1 MANNNNNKFRPMS
14 IDAMLDME
22 RQEVLALLERTN
34 EAAAPSAR
42 GGRSDSPYAARS
54 PVRSMLDIA
63 EEEAASGSA
72 ASPST
77 RTTAATQGPVRSMLD
92 VDAPPSPQLVRSML
106 DISGPVPDSPRRPGR
121 SSTPSS
127 PLIPPS
133 EPFRPPPSSGL
144 VPHPRS
150 RSDASVKFAE
160 SRRSSRNDPI
170 ANYQFSSILSHGSGS
185 QPSVRWSSSRN
196 SKRES
201 GGSIGE
207 ALRSPESGL
216 QLPSDRGR
224 SPFGGSRLFN
234 NQSKSPQTQN
244 RRWASRSRSPAT
256 FSTPQLPQLPPGKA
270 VLKDGKVV
278 NLNNA
283 YRKLSDANLIQ
294 SSGSLAQLP
303 MRKKSEEAGEGR
315 LVKDYVGPDG
325 EQLES
330 SDEEEEESSDD
341 EERGRKKSPRSL
353 IHDDGQPAASSSSQ
367 PGGRQALSLLA
378 AAEQERSQ
386 VASQQP
392 QYQYRSLFEE
402 PEIKVT
408 TATGDTTKP
417 SKANRGVHPVTSY
430 DQGPASATPSIMDS
444 DEEADMDD
452 IKRAQNLSFTMT
464 NVLET
469 PEAHRAIRIIYRG
482 DYTRIV
488 QAAEE
493 ENHRLRK
500 YLVATDLSDESTH
513 ALEWAIGTVL
523 RDGDTLV
530 AIYCIDEETGIVA
543 GEGSLVPDESKAMKE
558 QAAAINLMANTKLVP
573 AQVNL
578 VSEFKRNSA
587 FYLRSDSNAGTPNGS
602 PAPLY
607 RGDRYK
613 AEQERNRAVQGIT
626 DKVLRLLRKT
636 RLQVRV
642 IVEVLH
648 CKNPR
653 HLVTEVIDIVNPTLV
668 VIGSRGRSA
677 LKGYV
682 SCLSFIS
689 RRGGFAN
696 QRRSVIL
703 GSFSNYLV
711 TKSSVPVM
719 VARKKLRK
727 QSKYKRTPVKQ
738 VNNISNP
745 TARSL
750 ANAKID

>member
-1 MANNNNNKFRPMS
+1 MANNSSNNNNFRPMS

-22 RQEVLALLERTN
+22 RKEVLALLERGS
-34 EAAAPSAR
+34 EAPAPSAR
-42 GGRSDSPYAARS
+42 SARSDSPYAARS

-63 EEEAASGSA
+63 EEEAPASSA
-72 ASPST
+72 ASSSNRPA
-77 RTTAATQGPVRSMLD
+77 AATQGPVRSMLD
-92 VDAPPSPQLVRSML
+92 VKAPPSPQLVRSML
-106 DISGPVPDSPRRPGR
+106 DISAPVPDSPRRPGR

-127 PLIPPS
+127 PLMAPS
-133 EPFRPPPSSGL
+133 EPIFRHQPSSGL
-144 VPHPRS
+144 GPHPRS
-150 RSDASVKFAE
+150 RSDAGVKFAE

-170 ANYQFSSILSHGSGS
+170 ANYQFSSIMSHSTGPQASLK
-185 QPSVRWSSSRN
+185 WSSSRN

-201 GGSIGE
+201 GGSLGD
-207 ALRSPESGL
+207 ALRGSESGL
-216 QLPSDRGR
+216 QLPTDRGR
-224 SPFGGSRLFN
+224 SPLGGSRIFP

-244 RRWASRSRSPAT
+244 RRWGSRSRSPAT
-256 FSTPQLPQLPPGKA
+256 FTAPPLPPGKA
-270 VLKDGKVV
+270 MLKDGSVV

-303 MRKKSEEAGEGR
+303 MRKKSAEAGEGR
-315 LVKDYVGPDG
+315 LVKDYVGPNG
-325 EQLES
+325 EHLDS
-330 SDEEEEESSDD
+330 SDEEEDESSDD
-341 EERGRKKSPRSL
+341 EDRGRKKSPRSL
-353 IHDDGQPAASSSSQ
+353 IHGTGDNGNSSAGSGSQ
-367 PGGRQALSLLA
+367 SGGRQPLSLLA

-392 QYQYRSLFEE
+392 QYQYRSLFDE

-408 TATGDTTKP
+408 NASGDTAKAT
-417 SKANRGVHPVTSY
+417 KANRGVHPVTSY
-430 DQGPASATPSIMDS
+430 DQGLASATPSIMDS
-444 DEEADMDD
+444 DEEAEMDD

-464 NVLET
+464 NILET

-482 DYTRIV
+482 DYTKIV
-488 QAAEE
+488 QVAEE

-530 AIYCIDEETGIVA
+530 AIYCIDEETGIA
-543 GEGSLVPDESKAMKE
+543 TADASQVPDEPKAIKE
-558 QAAAINLMANTKLVP
+558 QAAAINLMTNTKLVP
-573 AQVNL
+573 AQTNL
-578 VSEFKRNSA
+578 VSEFKRTSA
-587 FYLRSDSNAGTPNGS
+587 FYLRSDSNAGTPTGS

-607 RGDRYK
+607 RNDRYK
-613 AEQERNRAVQGIT
+613 AEQERSRAVQQIT

-653 HLVTEVIDIVNPTLV
+653 HLVTEVIDVINPTLV

-677 LKGYV
+677 LKG
-682 SCLSFIS
+682 
-689 RRGGFAN
+689 
-696 QRRSVIL
+696 VIL

-727 QSKYKRTPVKQ
+727 QSKYKRTLVKQ

-745 TARSL
+745 SAKSL
-750 ANAKID
+750 ANAKVD

>member
-1 MANNNNNKFRPMS
+1 MANNNNKLRPMS

-22 RQEVLALLERTN
+22 RQEVLALLERNN
-34 EAAAPSAR
+34 EIASSSAR
-42 GGRSDSPYAARS
+42 RSDSPYARS

-63 EEEAASGSA
+63 EEEAPGTSS
-72 ASPST
+72 SSNRPT
-77 RTTAATQGPVRSMLD
+77 IATQGPVRSMLD

-106 DISGPVPDSPRRPGR
+106 DISSPVPDSPRRPGR

-127 PLIPPS
+127 PLIPNDPT
-133 EPFRPPPSSGL
+133 FRQQSS
-144 VPHPRS
+144 VTFAPHPRS
-150 RSDASVKFAE
+150 RSDAGMKRAE
-160 SRRSSRNDPI
+160 LGRGSRNDPI
-170 ANYQFSSILSHGSGS
+170 SNYQFSSILSHGSGS
-185 QPSVRWSSSRN
+185 QSSVKWSSSRN

-201 GGSIGE
+201 GGSLGD
-207 ALRSPESGL
+207 ALRGPEAL
-216 QLPSDRGR
+216 QLPADRGR
-224 SPFGGSRLFN
+224 SPFGRTRLFN
-234 NQSKSPQTQN
+234 NQSKSPQT
-244 RRWASRSRSPAT
+244 RRWGSRSQSPAT
-256 FSTPQLPQLPPGKA
+256 FSTTQLPPGKA
-270 VLKDGKVV
+270 MLKDGQVV

-303 MRKKSEEAGEGR
+303 MRKKSGEAGEGR

-325 EQLES
+325 EQLDS

-341 EERGRKKSPRSL
+341 EDRGRKKSPRSL
-353 IHDDGQPAASSSSQ
+353 IHDAGPEKGQAAASGSQ

-392 QYQYRSLFEE
+392 AYQYRSLFEE

-408 TATGDTTKP
+408 TATGETTKA
-417 SKANRGVHPVTSY
+417 SKANRGVHPATSY
-430 DQGPASATPSIMDS
+430 DQGPPSRTPSVMDS

-452 IKRAQNLSFTMT
+452 IKRAQKLSFTMT
-464 NVLET
+464 NILET

-482 DYTRIV
+482 DYNRIV

-530 AIYCIDEETGIVA
+530 AIYCIDEETGIVT
-543 GEGSLVPDESKAMKE
+543 GEGSLVPDDSKAMKE
-558 QAAAINLMANTKLVP
+558 QAAAINLMTNTKMVP

-587 FYLRSDSNAGTPNGS
+587 FYLRGSDSNAGTPSGS

-613 AEQERNRAVQGIT
+613 AEQERNRAVQEIT

-653 HLVTEVIDIVNPTLV
+653 HLVTEVIDLVNPTLV

-677 LKGYV
+677 LKG
-682 SCLSFIS
+682 
-689 RRGGFAN
+689 
-696 QRRSVIL
+696 VIL